1 MQPEGGQVEKS
12 LNIAKALADGNR
24 MRVIGALI
32 ENDELCV
39 CQITEMLRLA
49 AATVS
54 RHMSILQNA
63 RLVQSRKQGRW
74 VYYRLVD
81 SFPGVLRQWLMESIS
96 DTPEVTADRQN
107 LLSILSCEPD
117 DLCRHQ
123 KERKECRDRH

>member
-1 MQPEGGQVEKS
+1 MEKT

-24 MRVIGALI
+24 MRVIGALL

-49 AATVS
+49 TATVS

-81 SFPGVLRQWLMESIS
+81 SFSCVLRQWLMESIS
-96 DTPEVTADRQN
+96 NSPEVTADRQN
-107 LLSILSCEPD
+107 LLSILLCDPD

-123 KERKECRDRH
+123 KERKNSRVKQGENFC